1 MQYTMNQTKDMLF
14 VVLFVGNA
22 DLIRD
27 IVKISARELGAQW
40 TDECYELASLAK
52 LRVMFFL
59 LLDRDVHLKAKLLD
73 GWDELCVPGVDR
85 KKAEI
90 FFLSLGSEIITPW
103 LMDERRSA
111 NELITAITDLYLV
124 S

>member
-1 MQYTMNQTKDMLF
+1 MNQTKDMLF
-14 VVLFVGNA
+14 CVLFVGNA
-22 DLIRD
+22 SLVRD
-27 IVKISARELGAQW
+27 IVRISAKSLGAQW
-40 TDECYELASLAK
+40 ADEAYDSASLGK

-73 GWDELCVPGVDR
+73 GWKELCIPGVER

-90 FFLSLGSEIITPW
+90 FFLALGKEIIIPW
-103 LMDERRSA
+103 LMDERRTA
-111 NELITAITDLYLV
+111 NELISAITDLYLI